1 MKVTT
6 GSNSWLRSEGHRDQ
20 IRRLTDDDDADLLS
34 LSDCATHSKK
44 QIALEAVRSQ
54 GESEQYDQ
62 AHGNMRNTT
71 SNSMMHGL
79 EAYIN
84 GLQAS
89 SKLTKGIYARLNRAQ
104 EV

>member
-1 MKVTT
+1 MATVGGTP
-6 GSNSWLRSEGHRDQ
+6 GPNREDSL
-20 IRRLTDDDDADLLS
+20 DDDDAGSTFS

-44 QIALEAVRSQ
+44 QIALLKQSVHKAKANRKAIKLM
-54 GESEQYDQ
+54 ES
-62 AHGNMRNTT
+62 MRNTT